1 MASVNGGT
9 MILIGM
15 SVGSREDRGFA
26 GQKHILIICT
36 RDIEIAGSNA
46 KIVICLLQQFTS
58 HHPALVPMEE
68 SQQTAMVIQADV
80 FVVVLEDKMD
90 LMELKLVFIKD
101 LNHGY

>member
-26 GQKHILIICT
+26 GQKHTLITCT
-36 RDIEIAGSNA
+36 QDIEIAGSNV
-46 KIVICLLQQFTS
+46 KICLLQQFTS

-68 SQQTAMVIQADV
+68 SQQTAMVKQADV

-90 LMELKLVFIKD
+90 LMELKLVFIKYF
-101 LNHGY
+101 NH